1 MRNLVN
7 QSKSSVLNSPEQAQT
22 QALFVYAK
30 LFCVFYIHDDFFSVS
45 KTLANSSCVSVVRG
59 ACENLQCCP

>member
-30 LFCVFYIHDDFFSVS
+30 LQ
-45 KTLANSSCVSVVRG
+45 KK
-59 ACENLQCCP
+59 ENKNTSAREN